1 MEDKTKSNKNNVD
14 KSLKMVD
21 SPPPSDLASA
31 KRYMSKLIKA
41 YNTNEID
48 EKQAKC
54 QTYMVATFTG
64 ICRDTELIE
73 RLESLES
80 KLGE

>member
-1 MEDKTKSNKNNVD
+1 MDKSNKNEID
-14 KSLKMVD
+14 KSLRQVN
-21 SPPPSDLASA
+21 SPPPVDLASA

-48 EKQAKC
+48 EKQAKT

-80 KLGE
+80 KLDE